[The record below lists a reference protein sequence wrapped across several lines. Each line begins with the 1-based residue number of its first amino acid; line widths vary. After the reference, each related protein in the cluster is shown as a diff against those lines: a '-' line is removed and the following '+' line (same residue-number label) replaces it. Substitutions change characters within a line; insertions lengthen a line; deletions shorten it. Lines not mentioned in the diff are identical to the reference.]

1 MAAARQP
8 RKEVRIQSLARA
20 SAILDVIA
28 ENGTVQLTEL
38 SAAVGLNK
46 STTFYLVESLADL
59 GFAERAGDGKGY
71 RLGLRN
77 LELGRSVQRRLDIA
91 AVSRPALMR
100 LCALSKETVNLAV
113 PYVFDAMIVESLEG
127 AHGVRATSYA
137 GSRASYHSTACGKA
151 IVALLDS
158 NVRDVI
164 FAARPL
170 TPVTPNTITRRD
182 LLEAQLAEVRQRGFS
197 LDMEENE
204 LGAHCVAAPIRDG
217 LGDVAGA
224 ISISGLAARVPEAS
238 LIELAQAIM
247 KETRLISKA
256 LGADA
261 KVGGEIPT
269 TPEPQPDA
277 RRAGAPSEGI
287 ARRA

>member
-151 IVALLDS
+151 IVA
-158 NVRDVI
+158 
-164 FAARPL
+164 
-170 TPVTPNTITRRD
+170 
-182 LLEAQLAEVRQRGFS
+182 
-197 LDMEENE
+197 
-204 LGAHCVAAPIRDG
+204 
-217 LGDVAGA
+217 
-224 ISISGLAARVPEAS
+224 
-238 LIELAQAIM
+238 
-247 KETRLISKA
+247 
-256 LGADA
+256 
-261 KVGGEIPT
+261 
-269 TPEPQPDA
+269 
-277 RRAGAPSEGI
+277 
-287 ARRA
+287 